1 MDFNDRE
8 LVNDTDV
15 MKLVSKVCYLGEDE
29 RKRVF
34 NIPFVRDKLRRELLK
49 TCNEGDTYKN
59 FRWLFNMIDID
70 DFFTILDYNTIHN
83 FYKKHD
89 GEYKLFVC
97 LTEKNMDKTLQY
109 IFNNDNLFKEF
120 VSISDDVYSIF
131 ADADYEDIAKIIY
144 KMEDMNL
151 IAAGKGLQFL
161 SCIGSDKQAKLL
173 DENFKDET
181 IVKILP
187 YLSITNISSFFENDN
202 RAVYLFDKFFNIVNL
217 VNYNVKFNREILLND
232 KFFDKLKSDSFIN
245 FRRNINALEVNN
257 DYLIIK
263 KKLDKY
269 YKELLNE
276 YDSDSGLFKVYD
288 EIIKNPSLMY
298 EYRANSFIYS
308 NDIRRIFLKHNDY
321 DENGNACFVDL
332 DSLKKELKGE
342 VNRKIS
348 EVVVDALFCDNI
360 YNVWLNIKEML
371 RYNSKLD
378 AEDKVLDNDKIDFY
392 QMILNFDKVS
402 CEDKIDL
409 FNKLYDKN
417 ISFSFYNDLR
427 RLKDISYD
435 MIKKDLIDLSK
446 CDDKVIP
453 DDIDGVKVYDL
464 RDSKY
469 TMLVRMQGI
478 YKDKSNN
485 RRNCYSIISDENS
498 DTYGHG
504 EGGIIY
510 GYNSFDNDTVIHMLE
525 QDAFSG
531 DVYGGNTA
539 VSRYVNRIMTSKE
552 LVNGSNWYSEIELV
566 NLQNKNK
573 EYNIKKPDF
582 IVVYDEIRDKDIME
596 SKRLNIPIVIIKM
609 TRLKNENK
617 VDTGFDNE
625 RDKYIDDSY
634 SEKTGKKLR

>member
-1 MDFNDRE
+1 
-8 LVNDTDV
+8 
-15 MKLVSKVCYLGEDE
+15 
-29 RKRVF
+29 
-34 NIPFVRDKLRRELLK
+34 
-49 TCNEGDTYKN
+49 
-59 FRWLFNMIDID
+59 
-70 DFFTILDYNTIHN
+70 
-83 FYKKHD
+83 
-89 GEYKLFVC
+89 
-97 LTEKNMDKTLQY
+97 
-109 IFNNDNLFKEF
+109 
-120 VSISDDVYSIF
+120 
-131 ADADYEDIAKIIY
+131 
-144 KMEDMNL
+144 MN
-151 IAAGKGLQFL
+151 
-161 SCIGSDKQAKLL
+161 
-173 DENFKDET
+173 
-181 IVKILP
+181 
-187 YLSITNISSFFENDN
+187 
-202 RAVYLFDKFFNIVNL
+202 
-217 VNYNVKFNREILLND
+217 
-232 KFFDKLKSDSFIN
+232 
-245 FRRNINALEVNN
+245 
-257 DYLIIK
+257 
-263 KKLDKY
+263 
-269 YKELLNE
+269 
-276 YDSDSGLFKVYD
+276 
-288 EIIKNPSLMY
+288 
-298 EYRANSFIYS
+298 
-308 NDIRRIFLKHNDY
+308 
-321 DENGNACFVDL
+321 
-332 DSLKKELKGE
+332 GE

-392 QMILNFDKVS
+392 QMILNFDKIS
-402 CEDKIDL
+402 CEDKINL

-417 ISFSFYNDLR
+417 ISVSFYDDLR
-427 RLKDISYD
+427 KLKDISYD

-446 CDDKVIP
+446 CDDKLVSN
-453 DDIDGVKVYDL
+453 DIDDVKVYDL

-531 DVYGGNTA
+531 DVYSSNTA

>member
-1 MDFNDRE
+1 MKIIE
-8 LVNDTDV
+8 LTETQFKNYS
-15 MKLVSKVCYLGEDE
+15 KLHSSRNYYQTVEYAHSNKGTIYYLGYINENDNTLMAAVLLLE
-29 RKRVF
+29 RSLGKIKFGYVPGSF
-34 NIPFVRDKLRRELLK
+34 LV
-49 TCNEGDTYKN
+49 
-59 FRWLFNMIDID
+59 
-70 DFFTILDYNTIHN
+70 DY
-83 FYKKHD
+83 
-89 GEYKLFVC
+89 
-97 LTEKNMDKTLQY
+97 
-109 IFNNDNLFKEF
+109 NNDNLFKEF

-151 IAAGKGLQFL
+151 IADGKGFQFL
-161 SCIGSDKQAKLL
+161 SCIGSDKQVKLL

-232 KFFDKLKSDSFIN
+232 KFFDKLKSDSFID

-360 YNVWLNIKEML
+360 YNVWVNI
-371 RYNSKLD
+371 
-378 AEDKVLDNDKIDFY
+378 
-392 QMILNFDKVS
+392 
-402 CEDKIDL
+402 
-409 FNKLYDKN
+409 
-417 ISFSFYNDLR
+417 
-427 RLKDISYD
+427 
-435 MIKKDLIDLSK
+435 
-446 CDDKVIP
+446 
-453 DDIDGVKVYDL
+453 
-464 RDSKY
+464 
-469 TMLVRMQGI
+469 
-478 YKDKSNN
+478 
-485 RRNCYSIISDENS
+485 
-498 DTYGHG
+498 
-504 EGGIIY
+504 
-510 GYNSFDNDTVIHMLE
+510 
-525 QDAFSG
+525 
-531 DVYGGNTA
+531 
-539 VSRYVNRIMTSKE
+539 
-552 LVNGSNWYSEIELV
+552 
-566 NLQNKNK
+566 
-573 EYNIKKPDF
+573 
-582 IVVYDEIRDKDIME
+582 
-596 SKRLNIPIVIIKM
+596 
-609 TRLKNENK
+609 
-617 VDTGFDNE
+617 
-625 RDKYIDDSY
+625 
-634 SEKTGKKLR
+634 

>member
-1 MDFNDRE
+1 MDFDNRE
-8 LVNDTDV
+8 LVDNTDV
-15 MKLVSKVCYLGEDE
+15 MKLVSRVCYLGEE
-29 RKRVF
+29 EKKKVF
-34 NIPFVRDKLRRELLK
+34 SIPFVRDKLRRELLK
-49 TCNEGDTYKN
+49 ACYEGDTYKN

-70 DFFTILDYNTIHN
+70 DFFTILDYDTIHD
-83 FYKKHD
+83 FYKNHD

-109 IFNNDNLFKEF
+109 IFNDDNLFKEF
-120 VSISDDVYSIF
+120 VSISDTIYSTF
-131 ADADYEDIAKIIY
+131 ADVDYEDIAKMIY

-181 IVKILP
+181 IVKMLFRF
-187 YLSITNISSFFENDN
+187 SGENISSFFENDK
-202 RAVYLFDKFFNIVNL
+202 RAIYLFDKFPNIVNF
-217 VNYNVKFNREILLND
+217 VNNKVKFNREILLND
-232 KFFDKLKSDSFIN
+232 KFFDKLKSDSFVD
-245 FRRNINALEVNN
+245 FRRNINTLEVNN

-288 EIIKNPSLMY
+288 EIINNPSLMY

-308 NDIRRIFLKHNDY
+308 NDIRMIFLKYKSY
-321 DENGNACFVDL
+321 DENRNICFVDL
-332 DSLKKELKGE
+332 DNLKIELKRE
-342 VNRKIS
+342 VSRKIS

-378 AEDKVLDNDKIDFY
+378 DKNKVLDNDKIDFY

-402 CEDKIDL
+402 CEDKINL
-409 FNKLYDKN
+409 FNKLYDRN
-417 ISFSFYNDLR
+417 ISFSFYDDLR

-435 MIKKDLIDLSK
+435 MIKKDLIDLSNY
-446 CDDKVIP
+446 DDKVIP

-464 RDSKY
+464 SDSKY
-469 TMLVRMQGI
+469 TMLVRRQEL

-531 DVYGGNTA
+531 DVYGSNKD

-552 LVNGSNWYSEIELV
+552 LVNGSSWYSEIELV
-566 NLQNKNK
+566 NLQNGNK
-573 EYNIKKPDF
+573 EYDVKKPDF
-582 IVVYDEIRDKDIME
+582 IVTYDGVRDKDVME

-609 TRLKNENK
+609 TKLKNENK
-617 VDTGFDNE
+617 IDTGFDN
-625 RDKYIDDSY
+625 DKDVYVNDIY
-634 SEKTGKKLR
+634 GEEKGKKLR